1 MKDSTKI
8 NLKIPPPVVTLA
20 FSGLMYVLDWF
31 YTFKIS
37 SASLIW
43 LIVLLLSIA
52 SFLLLPAVAQF
63 YKNKTTVN
71 PLKPETSKVLVTE
84 GVYYYS
90 RNPMY
95 LGMALVLLAWGV
107 FLANPINIILFI
119 GFIVYMNEL
128 QIKLEEEAL
137 DAIFG
142 DEFKK
147 YKHNV
152 RRWI

>member
-8 NLKIPPPVVTLA
+8 NLKIPQPIVTPVL
-20 FSGLMYVLDWF
+20 SGLMYVLDWF
-31 YTFKIS
+31 YGFKIS
-37 SASLIW
+37 SSSLNW
-43 LIVLLLSIA
+43 LIVFLLSIA
-52 SFLLLPAVAQF
+52 CFLLFPAVAQF

-71 PLKPETSKVLVTE
+71 PLKPETSKVLVTG

-107 FLANPINIILFI
+107 FLGNPFNIILFI
-119 GFIVYMNEL
+119 SFIVYMNEL
-128 QIKLEEEAL
+128 QIKLEEKAL
-137 DAIFG
+137 ATIFG

-147 YKHNV
+147 YKNNV